1 MLLLNKQCFD
11 SEALYHLWISSGV
24 KVTQQGFHFLTS
36 AVKMPSPSYPCPRT
50 LGALCAFENYTFLP
64 CTDSPLTRVTDAP
77 PPFER
82 FWQNE
87 AACGKSP
94 SLYDFHVT
102 ACDLRRG
109 TSIVWS
115 GGMIAVQHD
124 MDMDFWSSAAT
135 LLIMAWL
142 IVNLGEAMALILE
155 VDGAV
160 AHNHSTVALCIALIA
175 IVTAN
180 TPTEVWTTHDDYT
193 IYCCTI
199 VYIALYSVYHLSN
212 PNTISV
218 IVGCLLLVSSRFYQT
233 NETPYTATFLFLIAA
248 RLVQKL
254 LRRDA
259 VFSIARAAFMAA
271 DVALFAVLYALAF
284 MPSQPAVQAYLYLLG
299 TLLSAICLGAFVS
312 NLSKVCI

>member
-11 SEALYHLWISSGV
+11 AEALYHLWISSGV
-24 KVTQQGFHFLTS
+24 KITQQGFMFFTS
-36 AVKMPSPSYPCPRT
+36 PIKMPTPSYPCHRT
-50 LGALCAFENYTFLP
+50 LGALCAHGNYTFLP

-87 AACGKSP
+87 ASCGKSA

-102 ACDLRRG
+102 PCDLRRG

-124 MDMDFWSSAAT
+124 MDMDYWASAAT
-135 LLIMAWL
+135 LFIMAWL

-155 VDGAV
+155 VEGSV
-160 AHNHSTVALCIALIA
+160 PHNHSTVALCIALIA

-180 TPTEVWTTHDDYT
+180 TPTEVWATYDDYA
-193 IYCCTI
+193 IYCCTLI
-199 VYIALYSVYHLSN
+199 YIALYSVYHLSN
-212 PNTISV
+212 QNTISV

-233 NETPYTATFLFLIAA
+233 NETPYTATFLFLITA

-254 LRRDA
+254 LRKDA
-259 VFSIARAAFMAA
+259 IPSLARNAFMVA
-271 DVALFAVLYALAF
+271 DVLLFLVLYVKAF
-284 MPSQPAVQAYLYLLG
+284 VPSQPAIQAHLYLLG
-299 TLLSAICLGAFVS
+299 TLFPAICLGAFVA